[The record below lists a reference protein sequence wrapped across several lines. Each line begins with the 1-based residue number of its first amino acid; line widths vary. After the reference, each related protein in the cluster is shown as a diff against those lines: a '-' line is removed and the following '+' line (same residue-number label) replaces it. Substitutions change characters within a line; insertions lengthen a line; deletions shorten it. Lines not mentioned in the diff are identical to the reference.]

1 MARKRVEII
10 ELDVQRLEE
19 LSRRAEARSFDDED
33 YRTIRH
39 VVESYGYLTSML
51 GDKNTTIARLRKLL
65 FGASTEKTAAV
76 VGQAAPSCD
85 ATVVDTAAQQ
95 DSQSGAKSPPK
106 KGPGRNGA
114 EAYAGAEKIDVSHE
128 SFKSGDACPDCL
140 EGTVYAMPP
149 GVLVRILG
157 QAPLG
162 AKVYQLQ
169 KLRCNLCGEVYTAP
183 APEGVGS
190 EKYDATAAS
199 MIAVLKYGSGL
210 PFNRVEG
217 LQKNMEIPLPAATQ
231 WEIIEDAAALVA
243 PAHDQLVRQAA
254 QGELLQNDDTA
265 VKILELMGKRARK
278 QALQEVDTPK
288 NKVGSQ
294 RTGLFTSGVVSTADG
309 QRIALFF
316 SGRQHAGE
324 NLQDVLRER
333 SPTLAA
339 PIHMCDALS
348 RNVPGELAT
357 IMANCLA
364 HARRNF
370 VDVYERFPNE
380 CRHVLEALKIIYKN
394 DAEARQQ
401 KLSPEERLALHQAQ
415 SRPVMD
421 ELRDWLKKQFDD
433 HLVEP
438 NSPLG
443 SAILYMLAH
452 WDKLTLFLR
461 QAGAPLDNN
470 LCERVLKKAILH
482 RKNALF
488 YKTQNGARVGDM
500 YMSLI
505 HTCEL
510 CGVGAF
516 DYLTELQ
523 RHAAE
528 VAAKPADWM
537 PWNYRETSRRQ
548 ERPRDSPCQSAV

>member
-1 MARKRVEII
+1 MARKRTEII
-10 ELDVQRLEE
+10 ELDAQRVEE
-19 LSRRAEARSFDDED
+19 LLRRAEAHSFETED
-33 YRTIRH
+33 YQTIRLL
-39 VVESYGYLTSML
+39 VESYACLTSML

-65 FGASTEKTAAV
+65 FGATTEKTDAV
-76 VGQAAPSCD
+76 VGPSDSPASSAEPEAVAQPAAEGE
-85 ATVVDTAAQQ
+85 QN
-95 DSQSGAKSPPK
+95 SPRK
-106 KGPGRNGA
+106 KGHGRNKA
-114 EAYAGAEKIDVSHE
+114 DAYAGAEKIEVQHE
-128 SFKSGDACPDCL
+128 SLRSGDACPDCL
-140 EGTVYAMPP
+140 EGIVYATAP
-149 GVLVRILG
+149 GVLVRIRG

-162 AKVYQLQ
+162 AKLYQLQ
-169 KLRCNLCGEVYTAP
+169 KFRCNLCGEVYTAQAP
-183 APEGVGS
+183 AGVGS

-199 MIAVLKYGSGL
+199 MIGVLKYGSGL
-210 PFNRVEG
+210 PFNRVER

-231 WEIIEDAAALVA
+231 WEIVKDAAEKMA
-243 PAHDQLVRQAA
+243 PAHDELVRQAA
-254 QGELLQNDDTA
+254 QGELVQNDDTA
-265 VKILELMGKRARK
+265 VKILELMGQRAKKRAF
-278 QALQEVDTPK
+278 LEDSVDGPT
-288 NKVGSQ
+288 NKDGSQ
-294 RTGLFTSGVVSTADG
+294 RTGLFTSGVVSTGDG

-324 NLQDVLRER
+324 NLRDVLRER

-339 PIHMCDALS
+339 PVHMCDALS

-370 VDVYERFPNE
+370 VEVYDRFPDE
-380 CRHVLEALKIIYKN
+380 CRHVLEALKVIYKN

-401 KLSPEERLALHQAQ
+401 KLSPQERLTLHQAE

-443 SAILYMLAH
+443 SAIAYMLAH

-510 CGVGAF
+510 CGAVAF

-523 RHAAE
+523 RHAAQ
-528 VAAKPADWM
+528 VAAKPAEWM
-537 PWNYRETSRRQ
+537 PWNYRQTLGAAQR
-548 ERPRDSPCQSAV
+548 AA

>member
-1 MARKRVEII
+1 MARKRAEII
-10 ELDVQRLEE
+10 ELDAKRVEE
-19 LSRRAEARSFDDED
+19 LLRRAEEHSFEADD
-33 YRTIRH
+33 YQTIR
-39 VVESYGYLTSML
+39 VLVESYACLTSML

-65 FGASTEKTAAV
+65 FGASTEKTDAV
-76 VGQAAPSCD
+76 VGQVPPSCEGP
-85 ATVVDTAAQQ
+85 AA
-95 DSQSGAKSPPK
+95 DGAAWQPAEQNSPRK
-106 KGPGRNGA
+106 KGHGRNGA
-114 EAYAGAEKIDVSHE
+114 DAYAGAEKIDVPHDSLRA
-128 SFKSGDACPDCL
+128 GDACPDCR
-140 EGTVYAMPP
+140 EGTVYTTAP
-149 GVLVRILG
+149 GVLVRIVG

-162 AKVYQLQ
+162 AKVYRLE
-169 KLRCNLCGEVYTAP
+169 KLRCNLCGKVYTAP
-183 APEGVGS
+183 APQGVGT

-199 MIAVLKYGSGL
+199 MIGVLKYGSGL
-210 PFNRVEG
+210 PFNRIEG
-217 LQKNMEIPLPAATQ
+217 LQGNLKIPLPAATQ
-231 WEIIEDAAALVA
+231 WEIVHAAAANLT
-243 PAHDQLVRQAA
+243 PAYDELLRQAA

-278 QALQEVDTPK
+278 HAIAEGAADGLT
-288 NKVGSQ
+288 NKDGSQ
-294 RTGLFTSGVVSTADG
+294 RTGLFTSGVVSTREG
-309 QRIALFF
+309 HRIALFF

-324 NLQDVLRER
+324 NLRDVLRQR
-333 SPTLAA
+333 SPALD
-339 PIHMCDALS
+339 PPLHMCDALS

-357 IMANCLA
+357 IIANCLA

-370 VDVYERFPNE
+370 VDVYERFPDE
-380 CRHVLEALKIIYKN
+380 CRHVLEALKVVYKN

-401 KLSPEERLALHQAQ
+401 QLSPQERLVLHQAQ
-415 SRPVMD
+415 SRPVMN
-421 ELRDWLKKQFDD
+421 ELHDWLEKQFDD

-443 SAILYMLAH
+443 GAILYMLAH

-470 LCERVLKKAILH
+470 LCEQVLKKAILH

-510 CGVGAF
+510 CGAGAF

-537 PWNYRETSRRQ
+537 PWNYR
-548 ERPRDSPCQSAV
+548 QSADATQNAA

>member
-1 MARKRVEII
+1 MARKRAEII
-10 ELDVQRLEE
+10 ELDAKRVEE
-19 LSRRAEARSFDDED
+19 LLRRAEERSFEAED
-33 YRTIRH
+33 YQTIRLL
-39 VVESYGYLTSML
+39 VESYACLTSML
-51 GDKNTTIARLRKLL
+51 GDKNTSIARLRKLL

-76 VGQAAPSCD
+76 VGQTESPASSDEPIAEG
-85 ATVVDTAAQQ
+85 AAQQ
-95 DSQSGAKSPPK
+95 SAEGERKSPRK
-106 KGPGRNGA
+106 KGHGRNGA
-114 EAYAGAEKIDVSHE
+114 DAYAGAEKFNVAHE
-128 SFKSGDACPDCL
+128 SLRAGDACLDCL
-140 EGTVYAMPP
+140 EGTVYATAP
-149 GVLVRILG
+149 GVLVRIVG

-162 AKVYQLQ
+162 AKLYQLQ
-169 KLRCNLCGEVYTAP
+169 KLRCNLCGEVYTAQ

-199 MIAVLKYGSGL
+199 MIGVLKYGSGL
-210 PFNRVEG
+210 PFNRIEG
-217 LQKNMEIPLPAATQ
+217 LQQNMEIPLPAATQ
-231 WEIIEDAAALVA
+231 WEIIEDAAALLA
-243 PAHDQLVRQAA
+243 PAHDELVRQAA
-254 QGELLQNDDTA
+254 QGELVQNDDTA

-278 QALQEVDTPK
+278 QAIQEVDTPK
-288 NKVGSQ
+288 NKDGSQ
-294 RTGLFTSGVVSTADG
+294 RTGHFTSGVVSTGDG

-324 NLQDVLRER
+324 NLRDVLRQR
-333 SPTLAA
+333 AQTRAA
-339 PIHMCDALS
+339 PIQMCDALS

-370 VDVYERFPNE
+370 VDVYDRFPDE

-421 ELRDWLKKQFDD
+421 KLRDWLKKQFDD

-523 RHAAE
+523 RHAGE

-537 PWNYRETSRRQ
+537 PWNYRQTLGAAQ
-548 ERPRDSPCQSAV
+548 TAA